1 MYQTTTAGGAN
12 EAQADARKGVNGQAR
27 ARVDLATPALAHPD
41 TVALNVLADG
51 APTVHHMTRITR
63 NDNEP
68 QADAPGVISL
78 LSQGP
83 CQYARGSC
91 CVFKEGAP
99 AQRLTSVTAHNGV
112 NMNAPG
118 VTLVPSQLTVL
129 VNS

>member
-12 EAQADARKGVNGQAR
+12 LSQIDARKGRNGQAK
-27 ARVDLATPALAHPD
+27 AREDLASPSLAHPD

-51 APTVHHMTRITR
+51 APTVHHMTRIVR
-63 NDNEP
+63 NANEP
-68 QADAPGVISL
+68 EAETPGVVSL
-78 LSQGP
+78 QSQGP

-91 CVFKEGAP
+91 RVFKEGAP

-118 VTLVPSQLTVL
+118 VALVPSQLTVL